1 MGEFMV
7 AFLHVFVASRTAMN
21 SYFFIHRW
29 HALQLVRRSTFI
41 SPRTG
46 FNSVCIRE
54 ENGTPCQQ
62 QNCVRWCHHLS
73 HVLPVGVLIRPDVF
87 NGYGYFYVRLYCTCL
102 GFQANTVEEYVLL
115 SALLHIFV
123 GLKRTWD
130 QKLSSGLKLQF
141 LVSNWSRTFGR
152 SPEQRVFP
160 YLWVYLSIVFRGIGL
175 PGRAVLRMAFVI
187 LWVHVFVEFMAIDL
201 LKFAKA
207 PGPSGDRGDMP
218 LMATWG

>member
-1 MGEFMV
+1 MVRKKPTRNALVGEFMV

-54 ENGTPCQQ
+54 DNGTPCQQ

-123 GLKRTWD
+123 GLKRTWG
-130 QKLSSGLKLQF
+130 SEVVF
-141 LVSNWSRTFGR
+141 WIEAPVSCQQLESDFWSQ
-152 SPEQRVFP
+152 S
-160 YLWVYLSIVFRGIGL
+160 
-175 PGRAVLRMAFVI
+175 
-187 LWVHVFVEFMAIDL
+187 
-201 LKFAKA
+201 
-207 PGPSGDRGDMP
+207 
-218 LMATWG
+218 

>member
-1 MGEFMV
+1 MVRKKLTRNALVGEFMV

-21 SYFFIHRW
+21 SYFFIHRC

-87 NGYGYFYVRLYCTCL
+87 NGNGYFYVRLYCTCL
-102 GFQANTVEEYVLL
+102 EFQANTVEEYVLL

-123 GLKRTWD
+123 GLKRTSD

-141 LVSNWSRTFGR
+141 LVSNWSRTCGR

-160 YLWVYLSIVFRGIGL
+160 YLWVYLSFVFHGIGL
-175 PGRAVLRMAFVI
+175 LVVRYCV
-187 LWVHVFVEFMAIDL
+187 W
-201 LKFAKA
+201 
-207 PGPSGDRGDMP
+207 PSLFYGYTFSSSSWP
-218 LMATWG
+218 